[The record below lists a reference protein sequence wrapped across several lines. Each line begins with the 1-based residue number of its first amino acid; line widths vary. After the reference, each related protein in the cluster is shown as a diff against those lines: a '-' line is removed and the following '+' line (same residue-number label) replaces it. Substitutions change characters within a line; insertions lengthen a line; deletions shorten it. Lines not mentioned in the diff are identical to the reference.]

1 MSEGQGDRRGTSG
14 RVCGARVHALLDRR
28 RRPGPRPDDFVLID
42 SGSAPG
48 ADVADAAA
56 FRRAAVY
63 WFQWIS
69 NRAEPMHLRRSLM
82 SIVLSLAAVHSGDP
96 LDMTHSVGAAMQ
108 GRT

>member
-1 MSEGQGDRRGTSG
+1 
-14 RVCGARVHALLDRR
+14 
-28 RRPGPRPDDFVLID
+28 LID

-63 WFQWIS
+63 WFQWTLHILPNPSFWLGWTGKSASGASWASIS
-69 NRAEPMHLRRSLM
+69 NRAEPMHLRRSVM
-82 SIVLSLAAVHSGDP
+82 SVVLSLAAVHSGDP
-96 LDMTHSVGAAMQ
+96 LDMTHSVRAKMQ